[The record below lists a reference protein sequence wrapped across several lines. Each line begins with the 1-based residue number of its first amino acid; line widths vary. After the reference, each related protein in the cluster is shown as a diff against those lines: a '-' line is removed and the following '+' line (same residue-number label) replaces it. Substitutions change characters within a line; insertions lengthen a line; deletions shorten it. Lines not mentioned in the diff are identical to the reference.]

1 MTIETLPNGLQLL
14 QSDEFQKLGQD
25 SILLAA
31 FAAPRRS
38 ARVLDLGCGTGAL
51 ALSVYRPDLSL
62 TGLDI
67 QEGAVAFFR
76 QSIARNGVKIDAK
89 VGDLRE
95 IGTIFPHG
103 SFDYVVCN
111 PPYFSAGSGKA
122 SPDRG
127 RAAARMDMEASIEEV
142 AAAAAYVLHDGGKC
156 AFVFRSERLCA
167 LLHAVQQ
174 VHLIP
179 KKLRFVHQKP
189 EKRPSAVLL
198 ECRKGSAD
206 GMIVEPPF
214 FCCNSRGEYTVEY
227 LKIYGK

>member
-1 MTIETLPNGLQLL
+1 MTIEILPNGLQLL
-14 QSDEFQKLGQD
+14 QSNEFQKLGQD

-111 PPYFSAGSGKA
+111 PPYFSEGLKSSNPQRNTIRHSDSLELDDLAKA
-122 SPDRG
+122 AKFSLK
-127 RAAARMDMEASIEEV
+127 
-142 AAAAAYVLHDGGKC
+142 YGG
-156 AFVFRSERLCA
+156 RLCICMPA
-167 LLHAVQQ
+167 FRLAYAINTLHV
-174 VHLIP
+174 
-179 KKLRFVHQKP
+179 K
-189 EKRPSAVLL
+189 
-198 ECRKGSAD
+198 
-206 GMIVEPPF
+206 
-214 FCCNSRGEYTVEY
+214 
-227 LKIYGK
+227 